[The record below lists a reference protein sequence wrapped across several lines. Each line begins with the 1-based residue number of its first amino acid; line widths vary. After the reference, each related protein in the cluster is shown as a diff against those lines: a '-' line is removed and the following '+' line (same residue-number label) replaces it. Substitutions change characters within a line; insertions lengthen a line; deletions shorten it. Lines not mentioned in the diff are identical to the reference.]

1 MLDCKDAEYQHN
13 NCYQQLHKS
22 ISIIPQNPK
31 PSVQFAL
38 QVAFGQLNLFVWAV
52 LLQSCFSAQFVC
64 SKPPSLFHKPA
75 AVLLYVT
82 SQVWLSV
89 WDW

>member
-38 QVAFGQLNLFVWAV
+38 QVAFGQLNL
-52 LLQSCFSAQFVC
+52 
-64 SKPPSLFHKPA
+64 
-75 AVLLYVT
+75 
-82 SQVWLSV
+82 SV
-89 WDW
+89 